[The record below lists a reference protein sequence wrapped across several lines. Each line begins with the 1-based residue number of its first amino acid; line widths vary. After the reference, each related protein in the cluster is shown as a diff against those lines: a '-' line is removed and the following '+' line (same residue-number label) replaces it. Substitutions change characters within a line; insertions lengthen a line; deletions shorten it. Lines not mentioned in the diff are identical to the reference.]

1 MANGSQD
8 TTGSLPCPGGC
19 FVSKTHSVE
28 PGTPE
33 SGSARD
39 HMEPMEPWP
48 CSFCGLLNFRC
59 DVSCLLSTEDSAN
72 LVQLYYTIGKNWK
85 KTCEVVK
92 WCARKTNIPG
102 GPWDLGKLGACDPSQ
117 DYKWITVQGLIQNG
131 TVHQPQPILP
141 QSSRT
146 TPNQNPG
153 REYGTRFTSQTYHF
167 FSMFL
172 LT

>member
-1 MANGSQD
+1 MDHRIPQVLFPARAVASYPRRIRLNQARLKAEVHVITWNPWS
-8 TTGSLPCPGGC
+8 PGP
-19 FVSKTHSVE
+19 VL
-28 PGTPE
+28 
-33 SGSARD
+33 
-39 HMEPMEPWP
+39 
-48 CSFCGLLNFRC
+48 FCGLLNFRC